1 MFPFK
6 KITIRNYEIGLRFHN
21 GEFRGLL
28 GEGRHRLFDPW
39 GKTRVDVVSRRD
51 PWLVH
56 EKLDVVVRSG
66 ALTGRAVVVDLKDY
80 QRALVW
86 IDGRFSHVLPP
97 GLYAYW
103 TDLRDVAVEIV
114 DARQVRFEHKDSPL
128 IVRSTG
134 ADRVLDVFSI
144 EQGYQGVLFYDGR
157 YVETLASGRYAF
169 WKGIAQVKVVQL
181 DVRETMI
188 DVVGQDIMTADKVT
202 LRLNAIAAYR
212 IVDARAAV
220 AAIDDVRQAM
230 YREVQL
236 ALRAVVGVRDLDA
249 FLADKDAPAR
259 ETEEQV
265 RRRVGELGLE
275 LISVGVRDVILPGD
289 MKDLMNKV
297 TEAKKAAEANL
308 IVRREE
314 TAAMRSQVNT
324 AKLLQDNPT
333 LMRLRE
339 LELLEKIAATSKLN
353 IVLGEKG
360 PGEKG
365 LAEKV
370 MSLL

>member
-1 MFPFK
+1 MFPYK
-6 KITIRNYEIGLRFHN
+6 TIQIRSYEIGLHFHN

-28 GEGRHRLFDPW
+28 GAGRHRLFDPL
-39 GKTRVDVVSRRD
+39 GKSFVDVVSRRD

-56 EKLDVVVRSG
+56 EKLDVIVRSG
-66 ALTGRAVVVDLKDY
+66 VLQERAIVVDLKDY

-103 TDLRDVAVEIV
+103 TALRDVIVEVV
-114 DARQVRFEHKDSPL
+114 DARQVRFEHKDLPL
-128 IVRSTG
+128 VVRSVG
-134 ADRVLDVFSI
+134 ADRVLDVYSV
-144 EQGYQGVLFYDGR
+144 EQGYQAVLFYDGR
-157 YVETLASGRYAF
+157 YMETLGSGRYAF
-169 WKGIAQVKVVQL
+169 WKGMTQVKLQTL
-181 DVRETMI
+181 DVREMMI
-188 DVVGQDIMTADKVT
+188 DVVGQDIMTADKVP
-202 LRLNAIAAYR
+202 LRLNAVAGYR
-212 IVDARAAV
+212 ITDARAAIT
-220 AAIDDVRQAM
+220 AIDDVRQAL

-236 ALRAVVGVRDLDA
+236 ALRAVVGARELDA
-249 FLADKDAPAR
+249 FLADKNAPAG
-259 ETEEQV
+259 EAEEQV
-265 RRRVGELGLE
+265 RRRIGELGLE

-308 IVRREE
+308 IIRREE

-339 LELLEKIAATSKLN
+339 LEVLEKIAATSKLN

-360 PGEKG
+360 
-365 LAEKV
+365 LADKV

>member
-1 MFPFK
+1 M
-6 KITIRNYEIGLRFHN
+6 
-21 GEFRGLL
+21 
-28 GEGRHRLFDPW
+28 
-39 GKTRVDVVSRRD
+39 
-51 PWLVH
+51 
-56 EKLDVVVRSG
+56 
-66 ALTGRAVVVDLKDY
+66 VDLKDY

-114 DARQVRFEHKDSPL
+114 DAVRYGSSTRIRRSSF
-128 IVRSTG
+128 VRPARIACSTC
-134 ADRVLDVFSI
+134 FSI
-144 EQGYQGVLFYDGR
+144 EQGTKACCSTTVR

-220 AAIDDVRQAM
+220 AAIDDVRQAL

-259 ETEEQV
+259 EAEEQV

-275 LISVGVRDVILPGD
+275 LISVGVRDIILPGD

-353 IVLGEKG
+353 IVLAKKARAKRAS
-360 PGEKG
+360 PK
-365 LAEKV
+365 K
-370 MSLL
+370 